1 MNITRGKVRMPVRTI
16 IAGVEGIGKT
26 TMASMFPDPLFIDT
40 EGGSYQLDVART
52 EKPRDWDHLLWLVDE
67 VAKEKPCKTLVID
80 TIDWAEQLCIKDL
93 LDKHHAD
100 GIESIGGGYG
110 KGYTYLQ
117 EKFQKLLKA
126 LDRVINAGIN
136 VTLCAHVTMK
146 TVQLPEEM
154 GAYDKYELKLSKK
167 NAPMVKEWADMM
179 LFANYK
185 TMVIEDSKTK
195 KKKARGAER
204 VMYTTHNAV
213 WDAKNR
219 FGLPEELPFEYSQIE
234 HIFTGDANDPVKV
247 VQDIKQEIEHNEII
261 KEAEPEWTP
270 DRSSKEDALKVLKE
284 YMEHYKVKES
294 QIRQVVGSK
303 GFYTTGTPIENYDT
317 RFIWEMLIDQ
327 WDRVN
332 GMIEPEEDID
342 IEL

>member
-1 MNITRGKVRMPVRTI
+1 MNIRKGKEPTAVKNVLYGP
-16 IAGVEGIGKT
+16 AGIGKST
-26 TMASMFPDPLFIDT
+26 FASQFPDPLFIDT
-40 EGGSYQLDVART
+40 EGGTKQLDVART
-52 EKPRDWDHLLWLVDE
+52 DDPKTWDELLYLIDQ
-67 VAKEKPCKTLVID
+67 VAKERPCKTLVID
-80 TIDWAEQLCIKDL
+80 TADWAEKLCIKNVCKTL
-93 LDKHHAD
+93 NVK
-100 GIESIGGGYG
+100 GIESVRYG
-110 KGYTYLQ
+110 KGYTYLA
-117 EKFQKLLKA
+117 EDYQKMLNA
-126 LDRVINAGIN
+126 LDKVIAAGIH
-136 VTLCAHVTMK
+136 VVVCAHAQMRK
-146 TVQLPEEM
+146 FEQPDEI
-154 GAYDKYELKLSKK
+154 GAYDRWELKLEKK
-167 NAPMVKEWADMM
+167 DAPLLKEWTDN
-179 LFANYK
+179 LFFVNYK
-185 TMVIEDSKTK
+185 TYVVTTSNNTK
-195 KKKARGAER
+195 KAQGGQR
-204 VMYTTHNAV
+204 VMYTTHNPV

-270 DRSSKEDALKVLKE
+270 DRSSKEDALKILKE